1 MAFLP
6 NYRPKQLSLGPLETE
21 ILNIIWDFKIVTV
34 KEILNKILADPDRE
48 LSYASV
54 NTILQRL
61 TKKGWLK
68 CAKKGRSFTWEAL
81 VSREQ
86 ANAIHSHEQLNKFL
100 AISNPDLVASFAHSL
115 DTGTIEQIK
124 EIASRLE
131 AIRVERKEDV

>member
-21 ILNIIWDFKIVTV
+21 ILNIIWDLKIVTV
-34 KEILNKILADPDRE
+34 KEILNIILADPDRE
-48 LSYASV
+48 LAYASV
-54 NTILQRL
+54 STILQRL

-68 CAKKGRSFTWEAL
+68 CSKKGRSFTWEAK

-86 ANAIHSHEQLNKFL
+86 AKAIQSYEQLNKFL
-100 AISNPDLVASFAHSL
+100 AISNPDLVASFADSL

-131 AIRVERKEDV
+131 AIRVQRKEDN